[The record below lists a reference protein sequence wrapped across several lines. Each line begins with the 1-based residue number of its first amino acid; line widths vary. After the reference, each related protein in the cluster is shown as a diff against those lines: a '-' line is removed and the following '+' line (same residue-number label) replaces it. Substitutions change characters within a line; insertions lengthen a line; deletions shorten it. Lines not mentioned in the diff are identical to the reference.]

1 MNDMLVKLYS
11 LPDVKPFIDKLN
23 KSEIEIRKSE
33 PSEKFIISEW
43 IKRYF
48 TKTWAEGC
56 KLAFNRKP
64 VSCYIAITKI
74 KSIDFTKETFKLMP
88 ETIVGFAC
96 YDVASKGM
104 FGPIGVR
111 EDYRG
116 KGIGKTLLITSLL
129 AMMKEG
135 YAYAIIGEAGSIEYY
150 YKIVGA
156 TIIEGSGMRISRGI

>member
-23 KSEIEIRKSE
+23 YSGIKVRQSD
-33 PSEKFIISEW
+33 PSEKIIIYDW

-48 TKTWAEGC
+48 TESWAAGC
-56 KLAFNRKP
+56 KLAFERKP
-64 VSCYIAITKI
+64 ISCYIAITKR
-74 KSIDFTKETFKLMP
+74 KLIDSAKESFKFIP

-104 FGPIGVR
+104 FGPLGVR
-111 EDYRG
+111 EDYRR

-135 YAYAIIGEAGSIEYY
+135 YAYAIIGEAGSIDYY
-150 YKIVGA
+150 YKTVGA
-156 TIIEGSGMRISRGI
+156 TIVEGSGMRISRGV